1 MNSEKTERSEPAV
14 VAEAPGCGKRNA
26 AADKERIFRSYAALK
41 SVFHRRG
48 RELGDARRKIAELE
62 ERLAA
67 LERENARLSAAPDY
81 ASVVEDDAFL
91 EGYAVKS
98 ERLKNMI
105 IADYLKSIAGS
116 GAVSVLSGMVGS
128 SPLTPA
134 AKPKSLAEAKKL
146 AEILIKG

>member
-1 MNSEKTERSEPAV
+1 MKKLSVQNLRLLRKRPGAEKETPPRTRKGFS
-14 VAEAPGCGKRNA
+14 G
-26 AADKERIFRSYAALK
+26 LK

-81 ASVVEDDAFL
+81 SSVVEDDAFL

-116 GAVSVLSGMVGS
+116 GAVSVLSGTVGS

>member
-1 MNSEKTERSEPAV
+1 MDSEKTGRPAA
-14 VAEAPGCGKRNA
+14 AEDAARPGSGKRNT
-26 AADKERIFRSYAALK
+26 AADKTRLFRSYAALK
-41 SVFHRRG
+41 SEFHRRG
-48 RELGDARRKIAELE
+48 RELGDARRRIAELE
-62 ERLAA
+62 EKLAA
-67 LERENARLSAAPDY
+67 LEGENARLSAAPDY

-105 IADYLKSIAGS
+105 IADYLRNIAGS
-116 GAVSVLSGMVGS
+116 GAVSVLSGTVGS
-128 SPLTPA
+128 TPLTPA